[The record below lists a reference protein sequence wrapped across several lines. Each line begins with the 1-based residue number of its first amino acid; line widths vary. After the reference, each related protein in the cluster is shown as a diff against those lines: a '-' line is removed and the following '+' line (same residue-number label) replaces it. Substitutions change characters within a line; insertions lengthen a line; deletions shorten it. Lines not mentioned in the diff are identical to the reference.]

1 MCSLIPLTPQIYIGV
16 FTIFFSA
23 QSIMKR
29 MDKLHN
35 TASYNKIS
43 GVFPF
48 IRNNRSL
55 CL

>member
-1 MCSLIPLTPQIYIGV
+1 MCSLIPLTPQISIGV
-16 FTIFFSA
+16 FTIFFP

-35 TASYNKIS
+35 TVSYNKIC